1 MVGKEINIMRVYL
14 DNAATTRP
22 YDDVRDIIN
31 EYNDKYYANAS
42 SLHSFGRD
50 ARKGIE
56 WAREEIAD
64 LINASAREII
74 FTSGATE
81 SDNWAIRGAAY
92 HNINKGKH
100 IITSSIE
107 HHAVLHT
114 CKQLEKEGFEVTYL
128 PVDEDGNISL
138 RNLKDAI
145 RKDTILIS
153 IMAANN
159 EIGTI
164 EPIKEIGEIARKKGI
179 LFHTDAVQAIGK
191 MDIDVEKMN
200 IDLLSMSAHK
210 IHGPKGIGFL
220 YINKKVRIDIFMQG
234 GGQERALRAGTY
246 NAPCIAGMG
255 KAVEITKRDMVND
268 IASMK
273 ELRDYFIDDIMKS
286 VPDTILNGS
295 RERRLCNN
303 VNFTF
308 KGIEGEAFLYALDLK
323 GIACSTG
330 SACTADSG
338 SESHVIDALGENNK
352 FEIGASVRFSLSK
365 FTTKEEIDYTIK
377 ILKETVEKLRA
388 LSPFY

>member
-1 MVGKEINIMRVYL
+1 MRVYL

-22 YDDVRDIIN
+22 YNEVIDIIN
-31 EYNDKYYANAS
+31 EYNTEYYGNAS
-42 SLHSFGRD
+42 SLHSFGRE

-56 WAREEIAD
+56 WAREEIAN
-64 LINASAREII
+64 LINASAREIL

-92 HNINKGKH
+92 HNIEKGKH
-100 IITSSIE
+100 IITSAIE

-128 PVDEDGNISL
+128 PVDSEGNINL
-138 RNLKDAI
+138 RDLKDAI
-145 RKDTILIS
+145 REDTTLIS

-200 IDLLSMSAHK
+200 IDMLSMSAHK

-220 YINKKVRIDIFMQG
+220 YINKKVRIDVFMQG

-255 KAVEITKRDMVND
+255 KAVEITKANMEKN
-268 IASMK
+268 IPYMK
-273 ELRDYFIDDIMKS
+273 ELRDYFIDEILKD

-295 RERRLCNN
+295 REKRLCNN
-303 VNFTF
+303 INFTF
-308 KGIEGEAFLYALDLK
+308 KGIEGEALLYALDLK

-330 SACTADSG
+330 SACTADYG
-338 SESHVIDALGENNK
+338 SESHVIDALGDNNK
-352 FEIGASVRFSLSK
+352 FEIGASVRFSLSE
-365 FTTKEEIDYTIK
+365 FNTKEEVNYTIAV
-377 ILKETVEKLRA
+377 LKDTINKLRK

>member
-1 MVGKEINIMRVYL
+1 MRVYL

-22 YDDVRDIIN
+22 YDEVREIVD
-31 EYNDKYYANAS
+31 EYNDKFYANAS
-42 SLHSFGRD
+42 SLHSFGRE

-56 WAREEIAD
+56 WAREEIAG
-64 LINASAREII
+64 LINASPREII

-92 HNINKGKH
+92 HNKNKGKH
-100 IITSSIE
+100 IITSAIE

-114 CKQLEKEGFEVTYL
+114 CSQLEKEGFDVTYL
-128 PVDEDGNISL
+128 PVDSDGNISI
-138 RNLKDAI
+138 RELKDAI
-145 RKDTILIS
+145 RDDTILIS

-164 EPIKEIGEIARKKGI
+164 EPIKEIGEVARKKGI
-179 LFHTDAVQAIGK
+179 LFHTDAVQAVGK

-210 IHGPKGIGFL
+210 IHGPKGVGFL
-220 YINKKVRIDIFMQG
+220 YINKKVILDVFMQG

-246 NAPCIAGMG
+246 NAPSIAGFG
-255 KAVEITKRDMVND
+255 KAVEITKKTMNEDTEY
-268 IASMK
+268 IK
-273 ELRDYFIDDIMKS
+273 ELRDYFIDDILKN

-295 RERRLCNN
+295 REHRLCNN
-303 VNFTF
+303 INFTF
-308 KGIEGEAFLYALDLK
+308 KGIEGEAFLYALDLE

-338 SESHVIDALGENNK
+338 SESHVIDALGDSNK

-365 FTTKEEIDYTIK
+365 FNTKEEIDYTMEV
-377 ILKETVEKLRA
+377 LKRTVERLRK

>member
-1 MVGKEINIMRVYL
+1 MRVYL

-22 YDDVRDIIN
+22 YNKVIDIIN
-31 EYNDKYYANAS
+31 EYNTEYYGNAS
-42 SLHSFGRD
+42 SLHSFGRE

-56 WAREEIAD
+56 WAREEIAN
-64 LINASAREII
+64 LINASAREIL

-92 HNINKGKH
+92 HNIEKGKH
-100 IITSSIE
+100 IITSAIE

-128 PVDEDGNISL
+128 PVDSEGNINL
-138 RNLKDAI
+138 RDLKDAI
-145 RKDTILIS
+145 REDTTLIS

-200 IDLLSMSAHK
+200 IDMLSMSAHK

-220 YINKKVRIDIFMQG
+220 YINKKVRIDVFMQG

-255 KAVEITKRDMVND
+255 KAVEITKANMEKN
-268 IASMK
+268 IPYMK
-273 ELRDYFIDDIMKS
+273 ELRDYFIDEILKD

-295 RERRLCNN
+295 REKRLCNN
-303 VNFTF
+303 INFTF
-308 KGIEGEAFLYALDLK
+308 KGIEGEALLYALDLK

-338 SESHVIDALGENNK
+338 SESHVIDALGDNNK
-352 FEIGASVRFSLSK
+352 FEIGASVRFSLSE
-365 FTTKEEIDYTIK
+365 FNTKEEVNYTIAV
-377 ILKETVEKLRA
+377 LKDTINKLRK

>member
-1 MVGKEINIMRVYL
+1 MRVYL

-22 YDDVRDIIN
+22 YNEVIDIIN
-31 EYNDKYYANAS
+31 EYNTEYYGNAS
-42 SLHSFGRD
+42 SLHSFGRE

-56 WAREEIAD
+56 WAREEIAN
-64 LINASAREII
+64 LINASAREIL

-92 HNINKGKH
+92 HNIEKGKH
-100 IITSSIE
+100 IITSAIE

-128 PVDEDGNISL
+128 PVDSEGNINL
-138 RNLKDAI
+138 RDLKDAI
-145 RKDTILIS
+145 REDTTLIS

-200 IDLLSMSAHK
+200 IDMLSMSAHK

-220 YINKKVRIDIFMQG
+220 YINKKVRIDVFMQG

-255 KAVEITKRDMVND
+255 KAVEITKANMEKN
-268 IASMK
+268 IPYMK
-273 ELRDYFIDDIMKS
+273 ELRDYFIDEILKD

-295 RERRLCNN
+295 REKRLCNN
-303 VNFTF
+303 INFTF
-308 KGIEGEAFLYALDLK
+308 KGIEGEALLYALDLK

-338 SESHVIDALGENNK
+338 SESHVIDALGDNNK
-352 FEIGASVRFSLSK
+352 FEIGASVRFSLSE
-365 FTTKEEIDYTIK
+365 FNTKEEVNYTIAV
-377 ILKETVEKLRA
+377 LKDTIKKLRK

>member
-1 MVGKEINIMRVYL
+1 MRVYL

-22 YDDVRDIIN
+22 YDEVREIVD
-31 EYNDKYYANAS
+31 EYNDKFYANAS
-42 SLHSFGRD
+42 SLHSFGRE

-56 WAREEIAD
+56 WAREEIAG
-64 LINASAREII
+64 LINASPREII

-92 HNINKGKH
+92 HNKNKGKH
-100 IITSSIE
+100 IITSAIE

-114 CKQLEKEGFEVTYL
+114 CSQLEKEGFDVTYL
-128 PVDEDGNISL
+128 PVDSDGNISI
-138 RNLKDAI
+138 RELKDAI
-145 RKDTILIS
+145 RDDTILIS

-164 EPIKEIGEIARKKGI
+164 EPIKEIGEVARKKGI
-179 LFHTDAVQAIGK
+179 LFHTDAVQAVGK

-210 IHGPKGIGFL
+210 IHGPKGVGFL
-220 YINKKVRIDIFMQG
+220 YINKKVILDVFMQG

-246 NAPCIAGMG
+246 NAPCIAGFG
-255 KAVEITKRDMVND
+255 KAVEITKKTMNQDTEY
-268 IASMK
+268 IK
-273 ELRDYFIDDIMKS
+273 ELRDYFIDDILKN

-295 RERRLCNN
+295 REHRLCNN
-303 VNFTF
+303 INFTF
-308 KGIEGEAFLYALDLK
+308 KGIEGEAFLYALDLE

-338 SESHVIDALGENNK
+338 SESHVIDALGDSNK
-352 FEIGASVRFSLSK
+352 FEIGAIVRFSLSK
-365 FTTKEEIDYTIK
+365 FNTKEEIDYTMEV
-377 ILKETVEKLRA
+377 LKRTVERLRK

>member
-1 MVGKEINIMRVYL
+1 MRVYL

-22 YDDVRDIIN
+22 YNEVIDIIN
-31 EYNDKYYANAS
+31 EYNTEYYGNAS
-42 SLHSFGRD
+42 SLHSFGRE

-56 WAREEIAD
+56 WAREEIAS
-64 LINASAREII
+64 LINASAREIL

-92 HNINKGKH
+92 HNIEKGKH
-100 IITSSIE
+100 IITSAIE

-128 PVDEDGNISL
+128 PVDSEGNINL
-138 RNLKDAI
+138 RDLKDAI
-145 RKDTILIS
+145 REDTILIS

-179 LFHTDAVQAIGK
+179 LFHTDAVQAVGK
-191 MDIDVEKMN
+191 IDIDVEKMN
-200 IDLLSMSAHK
+200 IDMLSMSAHK

-220 YINKKVRIDIFMQG
+220 YINKKVRIDVFMQG

-255 KAVEITKRDMVND
+255 KAVEITKANMEKN
-268 IASMK
+268 IPYMK
-273 ELRDYFIDDIMKS
+273 ELRDYFIDEILKD

-295 RERRLCNN
+295 REKRLCNN
-303 VNFTF
+303 INFTF
-308 KGIEGEAFLYALDLK
+308 KGIEGEALLYALDLK

-338 SESHVIDALGENNK
+338 SESHVIDALGDNNK
-352 FEIGASVRFSLSK
+352 FEIGASVRFSLSE
-365 FTTKEEIDYTIK
+365 FNTKEEVNYTIAV
-377 ILKETVEKLRA
+377 LKDTINKLRK

>member
-1 MVGKEINIMRVYL
+1 MRVYL

-22 YDDVRDIIN
+22 YDEVREIVD

-42 SLHSFGRD
+42 SLHSFGRE

-56 WAREEIAD
+56 WAREEIAG
-64 LINASAREII
+64 LINASPREII

-92 HNINKGKH
+92 HNKNKGRH
-100 IITSSIE
+100 IITSAIE

-114 CKQLEKEGFEVTYL
+114 CSQLEKEGFDVTYL
-128 PVDEDGNISL
+128 PVDSDGNISI
-138 RNLKDAI
+138 RELKDAI
-145 RKDTILIS
+145 RDDTILIS

-164 EPIKEIGEIARKKGI
+164 EPIKEIGEVARKKGI
-179 LFHTDAVQAIGK
+179 LFHTDAVQAVGK

-210 IHGPKGIGFL
+210 IHGPKGVGFL
-220 YINKKVRIDIFMQG
+220 YINKKVILDVFMQG

-246 NAPCIAGMG
+246 NAPCIAGFG
-255 KAVEITKRDMVND
+255 KAVEITKKTMNQDTEY
-268 IASMK
+268 IK
-273 ELRDYFIDDIMKS
+273 ELRDYFIDDILKN

-295 RERRLCNN
+295 REHRLCNN
-303 VNFTF
+303 INFTF
-308 KGIEGEAFLYALDLK
+308 KGIEGEAFLYALDLE

-338 SESHVIDALGENNK
+338 SESHVIDALGDSNK
-352 FEIGASVRFSLSK
+352 FEIGAIVRFSLSK
-365 FTTKEEIDYTIK
+365 FNTKEEIDYTMEV
-377 ILKETVEKLRA
+377 LKRTVERLRK

>member
-1 MVGKEINIMRVYL
+1 MRVYL

-22 YDDVRDIIN
+22 YNEVIDIIN
-31 EYNDKYYANAS
+31 EYNTEYYGNAS
-42 SLHSFGRD
+42 SLHSFGRE

-56 WAREEIAD
+56 WAREEIAN
-64 LINASAREII
+64 LINASAREIL

-92 HNINKGKH
+92 HNIEKGKH
-100 IITSSIE
+100 IITSAIE

-128 PVDEDGNISL
+128 PVDSEGNINL
-138 RNLKDAI
+138 RDLKDAI
-145 RKDTILIS
+145 REDTTLIS

-200 IDLLSMSAHK
+200 IDMLSMSAHK

-220 YINKKVRIDIFMQG
+220 YINKKVRIDVFMQG

-255 KAVEITKRDMVND
+255 KAVEITKANMEKN
-268 IASMK
+268 IPYMK
-273 ELRDYFIDDIMKS
+273 ELRDYFIDEILKD

-295 RERRLCNN
+295 REKRLCNN
-303 VNFTF
+303 INFTF
-308 KGIEGEAFLYALDLK
+308 KGIEGEALLYALDLK

-338 SESHVIDALGENNK
+338 SESHVIDALGDNNK
-352 FEIGASVRFSLSK
+352 FEIGASVRFSLSE
-365 FTTKEEIDYTIK
+365 FNTKEEVNYTIAV
-377 ILKETVEKLRA
+377 LKDTINKLRK

>member
-1 MVGKEINIMRVYL
+1 MRVYL

-22 YDDVRDIIN
+22 YNEVREIVD

-42 SLHSFGRD
+42 SLHSFGRE

-56 WAREEIAD
+56 WAREEIAG
-64 LINASAREII
+64 LINASPREII

-92 HNINKGKH
+92 HNKNKGRH
-100 IITSSIE
+100 IITSAIE

-114 CKQLEKEGFEVTYL
+114 CSQLEKEGFDVTYL
-128 PVDEDGNISL
+128 PVDSDGNINI
-138 RNLKDAI
+138 RELKDAI
-145 RKDTILIS
+145 REDTILIS

-164 EPIKEIGEIARKKGI
+164 EPIKEIGEIAGKKGI
-179 LFHTDAVQAIGK
+179 LFHTDAVQAVGK
-191 MDIDVEKMN
+191 MDIDVDKMN

-210 IHGPKGIGFL
+210 IHGPKGVGFL
-220 YINKKVRIDIFMQG
+220 YINKKVILDVFMQG

-246 NAPCIAGMG
+246 NAPSIAGFG
-255 KAVEITKRDMVND
+255 KAVEIMKK
-268 IASMK
+268 SMSDDVK
-273 ELRDYFIDDIMKS
+273 YIEKLRDYFIDDILKN

-295 RERRLCNN
+295 REHRLCNN
-303 VNFTF
+303 INFTF
-308 KGIEGEAFLYALDLK
+308 KGIEGEAFLYALDLE

-338 SESHVIDALGENNK
+338 SESHVIDALGDSNK
-352 FEIGASVRFSLSK
+352 FEVGASVRFSLSK
-365 FTTKEEIDYTIK
+365 FNTKEEIDYTIEV
-377 ILKETVEKLRA
+377 LKRTVERLRK

>member
-1 MVGKEINIMRVYL
+1 MRVYL

-22 YDDVRDIIN
+22 YDEVREIVD
-31 EYNDKYYANAS
+31 EYNDKFYANAS
-42 SLHSFGRD
+42 SLHSFGRE

-56 WAREEIAD
+56 WAREEIAG
-64 LINASAREII
+64 LINASPREII

-92 HNINKGKH
+92 HNKNKGKH
-100 IITSSIE
+100 IITSAIE

-114 CKQLEKEGFEVTYL
+114 CSQLEKEGFDITYL
-128 PVDEDGNISL
+128 PVDSDGNISI
-138 RNLKDAI
+138 RELKDAI
-145 RKDTILIS
+145 RDDTILIS

-164 EPIKEIGEIARKKGI
+164 EPIKEIGEVARKKGI
-179 LFHTDAVQAIGK
+179 LFHTDAVQSLGK

-210 IHGPKGIGFL
+210 IHGPKGVGFL
-220 YINKKVRIDIFMQG
+220 YINKKVILDVFMQG

-246 NAPCIAGMG
+246 NAPSIAGFG
-255 KAVEITKRDMVND
+255 KAVEITKKTMNQDTEY
-268 IASMK
+268 IK
-273 ELRDYFIDDIMKS
+273 ELRDYFIDDILKN

-295 RERRLCNN
+295 REHRLCNN
-303 VNFTF
+303 INFTF
-308 KGIEGEAFLYALDLK
+308 KGIEGEAFLYALDLE

-338 SESHVIDALGENNK
+338 SESHVIDALGDSNK

-365 FTTKEEIDYTIK
+365 FNTKEEIDYTMEV
-377 ILKETVEKLRA
+377 LKRTVERLRK

>member
-1 MVGKEINIMRVYL
+1 MRVYL

-22 YDDVRDIIN
+22 YNEVIDIIN
-31 EYNDKYYANAS
+31 EYNTEYYGNAS
-42 SLHSFGRD
+42 SLHSFGRE

-56 WAREEIAD
+56 WAREEIAN
-64 LINASAREII
+64 LINASAREIL

-92 HNINKGKH
+92 HNIEKGKH
-100 IITSSIE
+100 IITSAIE

-128 PVDEDGNISL
+128 PVDSEGNINL
-138 RNLKDAI
+138 RDLKDAI
-145 RKDTILIS
+145 REDTTLIS

-200 IDLLSMSAHK
+200 IDMLSMSAHK

-220 YINKKVRIDIFMQG
+220 YINKKVRIDVFMQG

-255 KAVEITKRDMVND
+255 KAVEITKANMEKN
-268 IASMK
+268 IPYMK
-273 ELRDYFIDDIMKS
+273 ELRDYFIDEILKD

-295 RERRLCNN
+295 REKRLCNN
-303 VNFTF
+303 INFTF
-308 KGIEGEAFLYALDLK
+308 KGIEGEALLYALDLE

-338 SESHVIDALGENNK
+338 SESHVIDALGDNNK
-352 FEIGASVRFSLSK
+352 FEIGASVRFSLSE
-365 FTTKEEIDYTIK
+365 FNTKEEVNYTIAV
-377 ILKETVEKLRA
+377 LKDTINKLRK

>member
-1 MVGKEINIMRVYL
+1 MRVYL

-22 YDDVRDIIN
+22 YKEVREIVD

-42 SLHSFGRD
+42 SLHSFGRE

-56 WAREEIAD
+56 WAREEIAG
-64 LINASAREII
+64 LINASPREII

-92 HNINKGKH
+92 HNKNKGRH
-100 IITSSIE
+100 IITSAIE

-114 CKQLEKEGFEVTYL
+114 CNQLEKEDFDVTYL
-128 PVDEDGNISL
+128 PVDSDGNINI
-138 RNLKDAI
+138 RELKDSI
-145 RKDTILIS
+145 REDTILIS

-164 EPIKEIGEIARKKGI
+164 EPIKEIGEIAGKKGI
-179 LFHTDAVQAIGK
+179 LFHTDAVQAVGK

-210 IHGPKGIGFL
+210 IHGPKGVGFL
-220 YINKKVRIDIFMQG
+220 YINKKVILDVFMQG

-246 NAPCIAGMG
+246 NAPSIAGFG
-255 KAVEITKRDMVND
+255 KAVEIMKKSMSED
-268 IASMK
+268 I
-273 ELRDYFIDDIMKS
+273 EYIENLRDYFIDDILKN

-295 RERRLCNN
+295 REHRLCNN
-303 VNFTF
+303 INFTF
-308 KGIEGEAFLYALDLK
+308 KGIEGEAFLYALDLE

-338 SESHVIDALGENNK
+338 SESHVIDALGDSNK
-352 FEIGASVRFSLSK
+352 FEVGASVRFSLSK
-365 FTTKEEIDYTIK
+365 FNTKEEIDYTIEV
-377 ILKETVEKLRA
+377 LKRTVERLRK

>member
-1 MVGKEINIMRVYL
+1 VRVYL

-22 YDDVRDIIN
+22 FNDVIETVN
-31 EYNDKYYANAS
+31 EYNDKYFANAS
-42 SLHSFGRD
+42 SLHSFGRE

-64 LINASAREII
+64 FINASPREII

-92 HNINKGKH
+92 HNIKKGKH
-100 IITSSIE
+100 IITSKIE

-114 CKQLEKEGFEVTYL
+114 CNQLEREGFEVTYL
-128 PVDEDGNISL
+128 PVDSDGNISI

-145 RKDTILIS
+145 RPDTILIS

-220 YINKKVRIDIFMQG
+220 YINKKVRIDVFMMG

-255 KAVEITKRDMVND
+255 KAVEIVKKDMHND
-268 IASMK
+268 ILKMT
-273 ELRDYFIDDIMKS
+273 ELRDYFIDDIMKN

-295 RERRLCNN
+295 RDRRLCNN
-303 VNFTF
+303 VSFTF
-308 KGIEGEAFLYALDLK
+308 KGIEGEAFLYALDLE

-365 FTTKEEIDYTIK
+365 FTTKEEIDYTSEV
-377 ILKETVEKLRA
+377 LKKTVNRLRL

>member
-1 MVGKEINIMRVYL
+1 MRVYL

-22 YDDVRDIIN
+22 YNEVREIVD

-42 SLHSFGRD
+42 SLHSFGRE

-56 WAREEIAD
+56 WAREEIAG
-64 LINASAREII
+64 LINASPREII

-92 HNINKGKH
+92 HNKNKGRH
-100 IITSSIE
+100 IITSAIE

-114 CKQLEKEGFEVTYL
+114 CSQLEKEGFDVTYL
-128 PVDEDGNISL
+128 PVDSEGNINI
-138 RNLKDAI
+138 RELKDAI
-145 RKDTILIS
+145 REDTIIIS

-179 LFHTDAVQAIGK
+179 LFHTDAVQAVGK
-191 MDIDVEKMN
+191 IDIDVDKMN

-210 IHGPKGIGFL
+210 IHGPKGVGFL
-220 YINKKVRIDIFMQG
+220 YINKKVILDVFMQG

-246 NAPCIAGMG
+246 NAPSIAGFG
-255 KAVEITKRDMVND
+255 KAVEIMKK
-268 IASMK
+268 SMSDDVK
-273 ELRDYFIDDIMKS
+273 YIEKLRDYFIDDILKN

-295 RERRLCNN
+295 REHRLCNN
-303 VNFTF
+303 INFTF
-308 KGIEGEAFLYALDLK
+308 KGIEGEAFLYALDLE

-338 SESHVIDALGENNK
+338 SESHVIDALGDSNK
-352 FEIGASVRFSLSK
+352 FEVGASVRFSLSK
-365 FTTKEEIDYTIK
+365 FNRKEEIDYTIEV
-377 ILKETVEKLRA
+377 LKRTVERLRK

>member
-1 MVGKEINIMRVYL
+1 MRVYL

-22 YDDVRDIIN
+22 YNDVIDIIN
-31 EYNDKYYANAS
+31 EYNTEHYGNAS
-42 SLHSFGRD
+42 SLHSFGRE

-56 WAREEIAD
+56 WAREEIAN
-64 LINASAREII
+64 LINASAREIL

-92 HNINKGKH
+92 HNIEKGKH
-100 IITSSIE
+100 IITSAIE

-128 PVDEDGNISL
+128 PVDSEGNINL
-138 RNLKDAI
+138 RDLKDAI
-145 RKDTILIS
+145 REDTILIS

-200 IDLLSMSAHK
+200 IDMLSMSAHK

-220 YINKKVRIDIFMQG
+220 YINKKVRIDVFMQG

-255 KAVEITKRDMVND
+255 KAVEITKANMEKN
-268 IASMK
+268 IPYMK
-273 ELRDYFIDDIMKS
+273 ELRDYFIDEILKD

-295 RERRLCNN
+295 REKRLCNN
-303 VNFTF
+303 INFTF
-308 KGIEGEAFLYALDLK
+308 KGIEGEALLYALDLK

-338 SESHVIDALGENNK
+338 SESHVIDALGDNNK
-352 FEIGASVRFSLSK
+352 FEIGASVRFSLSE
-365 FTTKEEIDYTIK
+365 FNTKEEVNYTIAV
-377 ILKETVEKLRA
+377 LKDTIKKLRK

>member
-1 MVGKEINIMRVYL
+1 MRVYL

-22 YDDVRDIIN
+22 YNEVIDIIN
-31 EYNDKYYANAS
+31 EYNTEHYGNAS
-42 SLHSFGRD
+42 SLHSFGRE

-56 WAREEIAD
+56 WAREEIAN
-64 LINASAREII
+64 LINASAREIL

-92 HNINKGKH
+92 HNIEKGKH
-100 IITSSIE
+100 IITSAIE

-128 PVDEDGNISL
+128 PVDSEGNINL
-138 RNLKDAI
+138 RDL
-145 RKDTILIS
+145 KDTIREDTTLIS

-200 IDLLSMSAHK
+200 IDMLSMSAHK

-220 YINKKVRIDIFMQG
+220 YINKKVRIDVFMQG

-255 KAVEITKRDMVND
+255 KAVEITKANMEKN
-268 IASMK
+268 IPYMK
-273 ELRDYFIDDIMKS
+273 ELRDYFIDEILKD

-295 RERRLCNN
+295 REKRLCNN
-303 VNFTF
+303 INFTF
-308 KGIEGEAFLYALDLK
+308 KGIEGEALLYALDLK

-338 SESHVIDALGENNK
+338 SESHVIDALGDNNK
-352 FEIGASVRFSLSK
+352 FEIGASVRFSLSE
-365 FTTKEEIDYTIK
+365 FNTKEEVNYTIAV
-377 ILKETVEKLRA
+377 LKDTIKKLRK

>member
-1 MVGKEINIMRVYL
+1 MRVYL

-22 YDDVRDIIN
+22 YDEVIDIIN
-31 EYNDKYYANAS
+31 EYNTEHYGNAS
-42 SLHSFGRD
+42 SLHSFGRE

-56 WAREEIAD
+56 WAREEIAS
-64 LINASAREII
+64 LINASAREIL

-81 SDNWAIRGAAY
+81 SDNWAITGAAY
-92 HNINKGKH
+92 HNIKKGKH
-100 IITSSIE
+100 IITSAIE

-128 PVDEDGNISL
+128 PVDSEGNINL
-138 RNLKDAI
+138 RDLKDAI
-145 RKDTILIS
+145 REDTILIS

-200 IDLLSMSAHK
+200 IDMLSMSAHK

-220 YINKKVRIDIFMQG
+220 YINKKVRIDVFMQG

-255 KAVEITKRDMVND
+255 KAVEITKANMEKN
-268 IASMK
+268 IPYMK
-273 ELRDYFIDDIMKS
+273 ELRDYFIDEILKD

-295 RERRLCNN
+295 REKRLCNN
-303 VNFTF
+303 INFTF
-308 KGIEGEAFLYALDLK
+308 KGIEGEALLYALDLK

-338 SESHVIDALGENNK
+338 SESHVIDALGDNNK
-352 FEIGASVRFSLSK
+352 FEIGASVRFSLSE
-365 FTTKEEIDYTIK
+365 FNTKEELNYTAAV
-377 ILKETVEKLRA
+377 LKDTINKLRK

>member
-1 MVGKEINIMRVYL
+1 MRVYL

-22 YDDVRDIIN
+22 YNEVIDIIN
-31 EYNDKYYANAS
+31 EYNTEYYGNAS
-42 SLHSFGRD
+42 SLHSFGRE

-56 WAREEIAD
+56 WAREEIAS
-64 LINASAREII
+64 LINASAREIL

-92 HNINKGKH
+92 HNIAKGKH
-100 IITSSIE
+100 IITSAIE

-128 PVDEDGNISL
+128 PVDSEGNINL
-138 RNLKDAI
+138 RDLKDAI
-145 RKDTILIS
+145 REDTILIS

-179 LFHTDAVQAIGK
+179 LFHTDAVQAVGK
-191 MDIDVEKMN
+191 IDIDVEKMN
-200 IDLLSMSAHK
+200 IDMLSMSAHK

-220 YINKKVRIDIFMQG
+220 YINKKVRIDVFMQG

-255 KAVEITKRDMVND
+255 KAVEITKANMEKN
-268 IASMK
+268 IPYMK
-273 ELRDYFIDDIMKS
+273 ELRDYFIDEILKD

-295 RERRLCNN
+295 REKRLCNN
-303 VNFTF
+303 INFTF
-308 KGIEGEAFLYALDLK
+308 KGIEGEALLYALDLK

-338 SESHVIDALGENNK
+338 SESHVIDALGDNNK
-352 FEIGASVRFSLSK
+352 FEIGASVRFSLSE
-365 FTTKEEIDYTIK
+365 FNTKEEVNYTIAV
-377 ILKETVEKLRA
+377 LKDTINKLRK

>member
-1 MVGKEINIMRVYL
+1 MRVYL

-22 YDDVRDIIN
+22 YNEVREIVD

-42 SLHSFGRD
+42 SLHSFGRE

-56 WAREEIAD
+56 WAREEIAG
-64 LINASAREII
+64 LINASPREII

-92 HNINKGKH
+92 HNKNKGRH
-100 IITSSIE
+100 IITSAIE

-114 CKQLEKEGFEVTYL
+114 CSQLEKEGFDVTYL
-128 PVDEDGNISL
+128 PVDSDGNINI
-138 RNLKDAI
+138 RELKDAI
-145 RKDTILIS
+145 REDTILIS

-164 EPIKEIGEIARKKGI
+164 EPIKEIGEIAGKKGI
-179 LFHTDAVQAIGK
+179 LFHTDAVQAVGK
-191 MDIDVEKMN
+191 MDIDVDKMN

-210 IHGPKGIGFL
+210 IHGPKGVGFL
-220 YINKKVRIDIFMQG
+220 YINKKVILDVFMQG

-246 NAPCIAGMG
+246 NAPSIAGFG
-255 KAVEITKRDMVND
+255 KAVEIMKK
-268 IASMK
+268 SMSDDVK
-273 ELRDYFIDDIMKS
+273 YIEKLRDYFIDDILKN

-295 RERRLCNN
+295 REHRLCNN
-303 VNFTF
+303 INFTF
-308 KGIEGEAFLYALDLK
+308 KGIEGEAFLYALDLE

-338 SESHVIDALGENNK
+338 SESHVIDALGDSNK
-352 FEIGASVRFSLSK
+352 FEVGARN
-365 FTTKEEIDYTIK
+365 
-377 ILKETVEKLRA
+377 
-388 LSPFY
+388 

>member
-1 MVGKEINIMRVYL
+1 MRVYL

-22 YDDVRDIIN
+22 YNEVIDIIN
-31 EYNDKYYANAS
+31 EYNTEHYGNAS
-42 SLHSFGRD
+42 SLHSFGRE

-56 WAREEIAD
+56 WAREEIAN
-64 LINASAREII
+64 LINASAREIL

-92 HNINKGKH
+92 HNIEKGKH
-100 IITSSIE
+100 IITSAIE

-128 PVDEDGNISL
+128 PVDSEGNINL
-138 RNLKDAI
+138 RDLKDAI
-145 RKDTILIS
+145 REDTILIS

-200 IDLLSMSAHK
+200 IDMLSMSAHK

-220 YINKKVRIDIFMQG
+220 YINKKVRIDVFMQG

-255 KAVEITKRDMVND
+255 KAVEITKANMEKN
-268 IASMK
+268 IPYME
-273 ELRDYFIDDIMKS
+273 ELRDYFIDEILKD

-295 RERRLCNN
+295 REKRLCNN
-303 VNFTF
+303 INFTF
-308 KGIEGEAFLYALDLK
+308 KGIEGEALLYALDLK

-338 SESHVIDALGENNK
+338 SESHVIDALGDNNK
-352 FEIGASVRFSLSK
+352 FEIGASVRFSLSE
-365 FTTKEEIDYTIK
+365 FNTKEEVNYTIAV
-377 ILKETVEKLRA
+377 LKDTIKKLRK

>member
-1 MVGKEINIMRVYL
+1 MRVYL

-22 YDDVRDIIN
+22 YDEVREIVD
-31 EYNDKYYANAS
+31 EYNDKFYANAS
-42 SLHSFGRD
+42 SLHSFGRE

-56 WAREEIAD
+56 WAREEIAG
-64 LINASAREII
+64 LINASPREII

-92 HNINKGKH
+92 HNKNKGKH
-100 IITSSIE
+100 IITSAIE

-114 CKQLEKEGFEVTYL
+114 CSQLEKEGFDITYL
-128 PVDEDGNISL
+128 PVDSDGNISI
-138 RNLKDAI
+138 RELKDAI
-145 RKDTILIS
+145 RDDTILIS

-164 EPIKEIGEIARKKGI
+164 EPIKEIGEVARKKGI
-179 LFHTDAVQAIGK
+179 LFHTDAVQSLGK

-210 IHGPKGIGFL
+210 IHGPKGVGFL
-220 YINKKVRIDIFMQG
+220 YINKKVILDVFMQG

-246 NAPCIAGMG
+246 NAPSIAGFG
-255 KAVEITKRDMVND
+255 KAVEITKKTMNQDTEY
-268 IASMK
+268 IK
-273 ELRDYFIDDIMKS
+273 ELRDYFIDDILNN

-295 RERRLCNN
+295 REHRLCNN
-303 VNFTF
+303 INFTF
-308 KGIEGEAFLYALDLK
+308 KGIEGEAFLYALDLE

-338 SESHVIDALGENNK
+338 SESHVIDALGDSNK

-365 FTTKEEIDYTIK
+365 FNTKEEIDYTMEV
-377 ILKETVEKLRA
+377 LKRTVERLRK

>member
-1 MVGKEINIMRVYL
+1 MRVYL

-22 YDDVRDIIN
+22 YNEVIDIIN
-31 EYNDKYYANAS
+31 EYNTEHYGNAS
-42 SLHSFGRD
+42 SLHSFGRE

-56 WAREEIAD
+56 WAREEIAN
-64 LINASAREII
+64 LINASAREIL

-81 SDNWAIRGAAY
+81 SDNWDIRGAAY
-92 HNINKGKH
+92 HNIEKGKH
-100 IITSSIE
+100 IITSAIE

-128 PVDEDGNISL
+128 PVDSEGNINL
-138 RNLKDAI
+138 RDLKDSI
-145 RKDTILIS
+145 REDTTLIS

-200 IDLLSMSAHK
+200 IDMLSMSAHK

-220 YINKKVRIDIFMQG
+220 YINKKVRIDVFMQG

-255 KAVEITKRDMVND
+255 KAVEITKANMEKN
-268 IASMK
+268 IPYMK
-273 ELRDYFIDDIMKS
+273 ELRDYFIDEILKD

-295 RERRLCNN
+295 REKRLCNN
-303 VNFTF
+303 INFTF
-308 KGIEGEAFLYALDLK
+308 KGIEGEALLYALDLK

-338 SESHVIDALGENNK
+338 SESHVIDALGDNNK
-352 FEIGASVRFSLSK
+352 FEIGASVRFSLSE
-365 FTTKEEIDYTIK
+365 FNTKEEVNYTIAV
-377 ILKETVEKLRA
+377 LKDTINKLRK

>member
-1 MVGKEINIMRVYL
+1 MRVYL

-22 YDDVRDIIN
+22 YDEVIDIIN
-31 EYNDKYYANAS
+31 EYNTEHYGNAS
-42 SLHSFGRD
+42 SLHSFGRE

-56 WAREEIAD
+56 WAREEIAS
-64 LINASAREII
+64 LINASAREIL

-92 HNINKGKH
+92 HNIKKGKH
-100 IITSSIE
+100 IITSAIE

-128 PVDEDGNISL
+128 PVDSEGNINL
-138 RNLKDAI
+138 RDLKDAI
-145 RKDTILIS
+145 REDTILIS

-200 IDLLSMSAHK
+200 IDMLSMSAHK

-220 YINKKVRIDIFMQG
+220 YINKKVRIDVFMQG

-255 KAVEITKRDMVND
+255 KAVEITKANMEKN
-268 IASMK
+268 IPYMK
-273 ELRDYFIDDIMKS
+273 ELRDYFIDEILKD

-295 RERRLCNN
+295 REKRLCNN
-303 VNFTF
+303 INFTF
-308 KGIEGEAFLYALDLK
+308 KGIEGEALLYALDLK

-338 SESHVIDALGENNK
+338 SESHVIDALGDNNK
-352 FEIGASVRFSLSK
+352 FEIGASVRFSLSE
-365 FTTKEEIDYTIK
+365 FNTKEELNYTAAV
-377 ILKETVEKLRA
+377 LKDTINKLRK

>member
-1 MVGKEINIMRVYL
+1 MRVYL

-22 YDDVRDIIN
+22 YDDVREIVD
-31 EYNDKYYANAS
+31 EYNDKFYANAS
-42 SLHSFGRD
+42 SLHSFGRE

-56 WAREEIAD
+56 WAREEIAG
-64 LINASAREII
+64 LINASPREII

-92 HNINKGKH
+92 HNKNKGKH
-100 IITSSIE
+100 IITSAIE

-114 CKQLEKEGFEVTYL
+114 CSQLEKEGFDVTYL
-128 PVDEDGNISL
+128 PVDSDGNISI
-138 RNLKDAI
+138 RELKDAI
-145 RKDTILIS
+145 RDDTILIS

-164 EPIKEIGEIARKKGI
+164 EPIKEIGEVARKKGI
-179 LFHTDAVQAIGK
+179 LFHTDAVQAVGK

-210 IHGPKGIGFL
+210 IHGPKGVGFL
-220 YINKKVRIDIFMQG
+220 YINKKVILDVFMQG

-246 NAPCIAGMG
+246 NAPSIAGFG
-255 KAVEITKRDMVND
+255 KAVEITKKTMNQDTEY
-268 IASMK
+268 IK
-273 ELRDYFIDDIMKS
+273 ELRDYFIDDILKN

-295 RERRLCNN
+295 REHRLCNN
-303 VNFTF
+303 INFTF
-308 KGIEGEAFLYALDLK
+308 KGIEGEAFLYALDLE

-338 SESHVIDALGENNK
+338 SESHVIDALGDSNK

-365 FTTKEEIDYTIK
+365 FNTKEEIDYTMEV
-377 ILKETVEKLRA
+377 LKRTVERLRK

>member
-1 MVGKEINIMRVYL
+1 MRVYL

-22 YDDVRDIIN
+22 YNEVREIVD

-42 SLHSFGRD
+42 SLHSFGRE

-56 WAREEIAD
+56 WAREEIAG
-64 LINASAREII
+64 LINASPREII

-92 HNINKGKH
+92 HNKNKGRH
-100 IITSSIE
+100 IITSAIE

-114 CKQLEKEGFEVTYL
+114 CSQLEKEGFDVTYL
-128 PVDEDGNISL
+128 PVDSDGNINI
-138 RNLKDAI
+138 RELKDAI
-145 RKDTILIS
+145 REDTILIS

-164 EPIKEIGEIARKKGI
+164 EPIKEIGEIAGKKGI
-179 LFHTDAVQAIGK
+179 LFHTDAVQAVGK
-191 MDIDVEKMN
+191 MDIDVDKMN

-210 IHGPKGIGFL
+210 IHGPKGVGFL
-220 YINKKVRIDIFMQG
+220 YINKKVILDVFMQG

-246 NAPCIAGMG
+246 NAPSIAGFG
-255 KAVEITKRDMVND
+255 KAVEIMKK
-268 IASMK
+268 SMNEDVK
-273 ELRDYFIDDIMKS
+273 YIENLRDYFIDDILKN

-295 RERRLCNN
+295 REHRLCNN
-303 VNFTF
+303 INFTF
-308 KGIEGEAFLYALDLK
+308 KGIEGEAFLYALDLE

-338 SESHVIDALGENNK
+338 SESHVIDALGDSNK
-352 FEIGASVRFSLSK
+352 FEVGASVRFSLSK
-365 FTTKEEIDYTIK
+365 FNTKEEIDYTIEV
-377 ILKETVEKLRA
+377 LKRTVERLRK

>member
-1 MVGKEINIMRVYL
+1 MRVYL

-22 YDDVRDIIN
+22 YNEVIDIIN
-31 EYNDKYYANAS
+31 EYNTEHYGNAS
-42 SLHSFGRD
+42 SLHSFGRE

-56 WAREEIAD
+56 WAREEIAN
-64 LINASAREII
+64 LINASAREIL

-92 HNINKGKH
+92 HNIEKGKH
-100 IITSSIE
+100 IITSAIE

-128 PVDEDGNISL
+128 PVDSEGNINL
-138 RNLKDAI
+138 RDLKDSI
-145 RKDTILIS
+145 REDTTLIS

-200 IDLLSMSAHK
+200 IDMLSMSAHK

-220 YINKKVRIDIFMQG
+220 YINKKVRIDVFMQG

-255 KAVEITKRDMVND
+255 KAVEITKANMEKN
-268 IASMK
+268 IPYMK
-273 ELRDYFIDDIMKS
+273 ELRDYFIDEILKD

-295 RERRLCNN
+295 REKRLCNN
-303 VNFTF
+303 INFTF
-308 KGIEGEAFLYALDLK
+308 KGIEGEALLYALDLK

-338 SESHVIDALGENNK
+338 SESHVIDALGDNNK
-352 FEIGASVRFSLSK
+352 FEIGASVRFSLSE
-365 FTTKEEIDYTIK
+365 FNTKEEVNYTIAV
-377 ILKETVEKLRA
+377 LKDTINKLRK

>member
-1 MVGKEINIMRVYL
+1 MRVYL

-22 YDDVRDIIN
+22 YDEVREIVD
-31 EYNDKYYANAS
+31 EYNDKFYANAS
-42 SLHSFGRD
+42 SLHSFGRE

-56 WAREEIAD
+56 WAREEIAG
-64 LINASAREII
+64 LINASPREII

-92 HNINKGKH
+92 HNKNKGKH
-100 IITSSIE
+100 IITSAIE

-114 CKQLEKEGFEVTYL
+114 CSQLEKEGFDVTYL
-128 PVDEDGNISL
+128 PVDSDGNISI
-138 RNLKDAI
+138 RELKDAI
-145 RKDTILIS
+145 RDDTILIS

-164 EPIKEIGEIARKKGI
+164 EPIKEIGEVARKKGI
-179 LFHTDAVQAIGK
+179 LFHTDAVQAVGK

-210 IHGPKGIGFL
+210 IHGPKGVGFL
-220 YINKKVRIDIFMQG
+220 YINKKVILDVFMQG

-246 NAPCIAGMG
+246 NAPSIAGFG
-255 KAVEITKRDMVND
+255 KAVEITKKTMNQDTEY
-268 IASMK
+268 IK
-273 ELRDYFIDDIMKS
+273 ELRDYFIDDILKN

-295 RERRLCNN
+295 REHRLCNN
-303 VNFTF
+303 INFTF
-308 KGIEGEAFLYALDLK
+308 KGIEGEAFLYALDLE

-338 SESHVIDALGENNK
+338 SESHVIDALGDSNK

-365 FTTKEEIDYTIK
+365 FNTKEEIDYTMEV
-377 ILKETVEKLRA
+377 LKRTVERLRK

>member
-1 MVGKEINIMRVYL
+1 MRVYL

-22 YDDVRDIIN
+22 YNEVIDIIN
-31 EYNDKYYANAS
+31 EYNTEHYGNAS
-42 SLHSFGRD
+42 SLHSFGRE

-56 WAREEIAD
+56 WAREEIAN
-64 LINASAREII
+64 LINASAREIL

-92 HNINKGKH
+92 HNIEKGKH
-100 IITSSIE
+100 IITSAIE

-128 PVDEDGNISL
+128 PVDSEGNINL
-138 RNLKDAI
+138 RDLKDAI
-145 RKDTILIS
+145 REDTTLIS

-200 IDLLSMSAHK
+200 IDMLSMSAHK

-220 YINKKVRIDIFMQG
+220 YINKKVRIDVFMQG

-255 KAVEITKRDMVND
+255 KAVEITKANMEKN
-268 IASMK
+268 IPYMK
-273 ELRDYFIDDIMKS
+273 ELRDYFIDEILKD

-295 RERRLCNN
+295 REKRLCNN
-303 VNFTF
+303 INFTF
-308 KGIEGEAFLYALDLK
+308 KGIEGEALLYALDLK

-338 SESHVIDALGENNK
+338 SESHVIDALGDNNK
-352 FEIGASVRFSLSK
+352 FEIGASVRFSLSE
-365 FTTKEEIDYTIK
+365 FNTKEEVNYTIAV
-377 ILKETVEKLRA
+377 LKDTINKLRK

>member
-1 MVGKEINIMRVYL
+1 MKVYL

-22 YDDVRDIIN
+22 YDEVREVIN

-42 SLHSFGRD
+42 SLHEYGRS

-56 WAREEIAD
+56 WAREEVAS
-64 LINASAREII
+64 LIGASPREIL

-81 SDNWAIRGAAY
+81 SDNWAVRGAAY
-92 HNINKGKH
+92 KNIKKGKH
-100 IITSSIE
+100 IITSNIE
-107 HHAVLHT
+107 HHAILHT
-114 CKQLEKEGFEVTYL
+114 CKQLEEEGFEVTYL
-128 PVDEDGNISL
+128 PVDEEGNISIKQ
-138 RNLKDAI
+138 LKEEI
-145 RKDTILIS
+145 REDTILIS

-191 MDIDVEKMN
+191 MDINVESMN

-220 YINKKVRIDIFMQG
+220 YINKRVLLQTFMQG
-234 GGQERALRAGTY
+234 GGQERGLRAGTY
-246 NAPCIAGMG
+246 NTPCIVGLG
-255 KAVEITKRDMVND
+255 KAVEILKKDMHED
-268 IASMK
+268 IEKMTN
-273 ELRDYFIDDIMKS
+273 LRDYFIDTVLEK
-286 VPDTILNGS
+286 VPNTILNGS
-295 RERRLCNN
+295 REHRLCNN

-308 KGIEGEAFLYALDLK
+308 KGIEGEAFLYSLDLS

-338 SESHVIDALGENNK
+338 SESHVIDALGKSHNK
-352 FEIGASVRFSLSK
+352 FKVGASVRFSLSK
-365 FTTKEEIDYTIK
+365 YTTKEEIDFTIETLVK
-377 ILKETVEKLRA
+377 TVEKLRA
-388 LSPFY
+388 LSPYA

>member
-1 MVGKEINIMRVYL
+1 MRVYL

-22 YDDVRDIIN
+22 YNDVIDIIN
-31 EYNDKYYANAS
+31 EYNTEHYGNAS
-42 SLHSFGRD
+42 SLHSFGRE

-56 WAREEIAD
+56 WAREEIAN
-64 LINASAREII
+64 LINASAREIL

-92 HNINKGKH
+92 HNIEKGKH
-100 IITSSIE
+100 IITSAIE

-128 PVDEDGNISL
+128 PVDSEGNINL
-138 RNLKDAI
+138 RDLKDAI
-145 RKDTILIS
+145 REDTILIS

-200 IDLLSMSAHK
+200 IDMLSMSAHK

-220 YINKKVRIDIFMQG
+220 YINKKVRIDVFMQG

-255 KAVEITKRDMVND
+255 KAVEITKANMEKN
-268 IASMK
+268 IPYMK
-273 ELRDYFIDDIMKS
+273 ELRDYFIDEILKD

-295 RERRLCNN
+295 REKRLCNN
-303 VNFTF
+303 INFTF
-308 KGIEGEAFLYALDLK
+308 KGIEGEALLYALDLK

-338 SESHVIDALGENNK
+338 SESHVIDALGDNNK
-352 FEIGASVRFSLSK
+352 FEIGASVRFSLSE
-365 FTTKEEIDYTIK
+365 FNTKEEVNYTIAV
-377 ILKETVEKLRA
+377 LKDTIKKLRK
-388 LSPFY
+388 LSPLY

>member
-1 MVGKEINIMRVYL
+1 MRVYL

-22 YDDVRDIIN
+22 YKEVREIVD

-42 SLHSFGRD
+42 SLHSFGRE

-56 WAREEIAD
+56 WAREEIAG
-64 LINASAREII
+64 LINASPREII

-92 HNINKGKH
+92 HNKNKGRH
-100 IITSSIE
+100 IITSAIE

-114 CKQLEKEGFEVTYL
+114 CNQLEKEDFDVTYL
-128 PVDEDGNISL
+128 PVDSDGNINI
-138 RNLKDAI
+138 RELKDSI
-145 RKDTILIS
+145 REDTILIS

-164 EPIKEIGEIARKKGI
+164 EPIKEIGEIAGKKGI
-179 LFHTDAVQAIGK
+179 LFHTDAVQAVGK

-210 IHGPKGIGFL
+210 IHGPKGVGFL
-220 YINKKVRIDIFMQG
+220 YINKKVILDVFMQG

-246 NAPCIAGMG
+246 NAPSIAGFG
-255 KAVEITKRDMVND
+255 KAVEIMKK
-268 IASMK
+268 SMNEDVK
-273 ELRDYFIDDIMKS
+273 YIENLRDYFIDDILKN

-295 RERRLCNN
+295 REHRLCNN
-303 VNFTF
+303 INFTF
-308 KGIEGEAFLYALDLK
+308 KGIEGEAFLYALDLE

-338 SESHVIDALGENNK
+338 SESHVIDALGDSNK
-352 FEIGASVRFSLSK
+352 FEVGASVRFSLSK
-365 FTTKEEIDYTIK
+365 FNTKEEIDYTIEV
-377 ILKETVEKLRA
+377 LKRTVERLRK

>member
-1 MVGKEINIMRVYL
+1 MRVYL

-22 YDDVRDIIN
+22 YNEVIDIIN
-31 EYNDKYYANAS
+31 EYNTEHYGNAS
-42 SLHSFGRD
+42 SLHSFGRE

-56 WAREEIAD
+56 WAREEIAN
-64 LINASAREII
+64 LINASAREIL

-92 HNINKGKH
+92 HNIEKGKH
-100 IITSSIE
+100 IITSAIE

-128 PVDEDGNISL
+128 PVDSEGNINL
-138 RNLKDAI
+138 RDLKDAI
-145 RKDTILIS
+145 REDTTLIS

-200 IDLLSMSAHK
+200 IDMLSMSAHK

-220 YINKKVRIDIFMQG
+220 YINKKVRIDVFMQG

-255 KAVEITKRDMVND
+255 KAVEITKANMEKN
-268 IASMK
+268 IPYMK
-273 ELRDYFIDDIMKS
+273 ELRDYFIDEILKD

-295 RERRLCNN
+295 REKRLCNN
-303 VNFTF
+303 INFTF
-308 KGIEGEAFLYALDLK
+308 KGIEGEALLYALDLK

-338 SESHVIDALGENNK
+338 SESHVIDALGDNNK
-352 FEIGASVRFSLSK
+352 FEIGASVRFSLSE
-365 FTTKEEIDYTIK
+365 FNTKEEVNYTIAV
-377 ILKETVEKLRA
+377 LKDTIKKLRK

>member
-1 MVGKEINIMRVYL
+1 MRVYL

-22 YDDVRDIIN
+22 YNEVIDIIN
-31 EYNDKYYANAS
+31 EYNTEHYGNAS
-42 SLHSFGRD
+42 SLHSFGRE

-56 WAREEIAD
+56 WAREEIAN
-64 LINASAREII
+64 LINASAREIL

-92 HNINKGKH
+92 HNIEKGKH
-100 IITSSIE
+100 IITSAIE

-128 PVDEDGNISL
+128 PVDSEGNINL
-138 RNLKDAI
+138 RDLKDAI
-145 RKDTILIS
+145 REDTILIS

-200 IDLLSMSAHK
+200 IDMLSMSAHK

-220 YINKKVRIDIFMQG
+220 YINKKVRIDVFMQG

-255 KAVEITKRDMVND
+255 KAVEITKANMEKN
-268 IASMK
+268 IPYMK
-273 ELRDYFIDDIMKS
+273 ELRDYFIDEILKD

-295 RERRLCNN
+295 REKRLCNN
-303 VNFTF
+303 INFTF
-308 KGIEGEAFLYALDLK
+308 KGIEGEALLYALDLK

-338 SESHVIDALGENNK
+338 SESHVIDALGDNNK
-352 FEIGASVRFSLSK
+352 FEIGASVRFSLSE
-365 FTTKEEIDYTIK
+365 FNTKEEVNYTIAV
-377 ILKETVEKLRA
+377 LKDTIKKLRK

>member
-1 MVGKEINIMRVYL
+1 MRVYL

-22 YDDVRDIIN
+22 YNEVIDIIN
-31 EYNDKYYANAS
+31 EYNTEYYGNAS
-42 SLHSFGRD
+42 SLHSFGRE

-56 WAREEIAD
+56 WAREEIAN
-64 LINASAREII
+64 LINASAREIL

-92 HNINKGKH
+92 HNIEKGKH
-100 IITSSIE
+100 IITSAIE

-128 PVDEDGNISL
+128 PVDSEGNINL
-138 RNLKDAI
+138 RDLKDAI
-145 RKDTILIS
+145 REDTTLIS

-200 IDLLSMSAHK
+200 IDMLSMSAHK

-220 YINKKVRIDIFMQG
+220 YINKKVRIDVFMQG

-255 KAVEITKRDMVND
+255 KAVEITKENMEKN
-268 IASMK
+268 IPYMK
-273 ELRDYFIDDIMKS
+273 ELRDYFIDEILKD

-295 RERRLCNN
+295 REKRLCNN
-303 VNFTF
+303 INFTF
-308 KGIEGEAFLYALDLK
+308 KGIEGEALLYALDLK

-338 SESHVIDALGENNK
+338 SESHVIDALGDNNK
-352 FEIGASVRFSLSK
+352 FEIGASVRFSLSE
-365 FTTKEEIDYTIK
+365 FNTKEEVNYTIAV
-377 ILKETVEKLRA
+377 LKDTINKLRK